1 MFDSLE
7 DKIKRDDAAEISRRE
22 RIVKGVVIT
31 ILSIVLFGG
40 LFFAVRLVG
49 T

>member
-7 DKIKRDDAAEISRRE
+7 DKIKQDDAAELSRRE
-22 RIVKGVVIT
+22 RVVKGVVIT